1 MKKDLQNKVI
11 GVVMGGPSTE
21 RAVSLRTGMAIVMSL
36 KSLGYQVESIDLDPV
51 NFLKQLKDKNIDIVF
66 NAVHGLYGEDGKMQG
81 FLDMVGIPYTG
92 SGVTASAIAMD
103 KVASKRIFVAEN
115 IPTPDFLVITKD
127 NLAQAE
133 EIILEKF
140 SLPIVIKP
148 KDQGSSFGVAIIDN
162 LAELKTALVDSLQY
176 SSEVLIERFITGREL
191 TVSTLYEDGEIKVF
205 PIIEIAPKSGKYDY
219 QSKYT
224 VGATEYIVPAQI
236 DCELTKKIQAV
247 AKRVFEVIGGR
258 GVARTDVILDNDN
271 NFWVLEINT
280 VPGMTETSLVPK
292 AAKSVGISFEQL
304 CEKILH
310 S

>member
-1 MKKDLQNKVI
+1 MKKDLHNKVI
-11 GVVMGGPSTE
+11 GVVMGGPSAE
-21 RAVSLRTGMAIVMSL
+21 RAVSLRTGVAIVMAL
-36 KSLGYQVESIDLDPV
+36 KALDYQVESIDLDPAD
-51 NFLKQLKDKNIDIVF
+51 FLAQLKEKKVDIVF
-66 NAVHGLYGEDGKMQG
+66 NAIHGLYGEDGKIQG

-115 IPTPDFLVITKD
+115 IPTPDFLIINKN
-127 NLAQAE
+127 NLANAE
-133 EIILEKF
+133 NIITEKF
-140 SLPIVIKP
+140 SLPLVIKP
-148 KDQGSSFGVAIIDN
+148 KDQGSSFGVTIINN
-162 LAELKTALVDSLQY
+162 LSELKSALSESLKY
-176 SSEVLIERFITGREL
+176 SDEVLVEKFIAGREL
-191 TVSTLYEDGEIKVF
+191 TVSTLYENGEIIAL

-236 DCELTKKIQAV
+236 SAELTSEIQAA
-247 AKRVFEVIGGR
+247 AKKVFQVIGCR
-258 GVARTDVILDNDN
+258 GVGRTDVILDHDN
-271 NFWVLEINT
+271 NFWILEINT

-292 AAKSVGISFEQL
+292 AAKSVGINFEQL

>member
-1 MKKDLQNKVI
+1 MKVDLHNKVI

-21 RAVSLRTGMAIVMSL
+21 RAVSLRTGVAIVVAL
-36 KSLGYQVESIDLDPV
+36 KSLGYQVEGIDLDPV
-51 NFLKQLKDKNIDIVF
+51 NFLAQLKDKKIDIVF
-66 NAVHGLYGEDGKMQG
+66 NAIHGLYGEDGKMQG

-92 SGVTASAIAMD
+92 SGVVASAIAMD
-103 KVASKRIFVAEN
+103 KVASKRIFVTEN
-115 IPTPDFLVITKD
+115 IPTPDFLIINKR
-127 NLAQAE
+127 NIAQAE
-133 EIILEKF
+133 ELITEKF
-140 SLPIVIKP
+140 SLPVVIKP
-148 KDQGSSFGVAIIDN
+148 KDQGSSFGVAVINKMD
-162 LAELKTALVDSLQY
+162 ELKTALADTLNY
-176 SSEVLIERFITGREL
+176 SNEILVERFIAGREL
-191 TVSTLYEDGEIKVF
+191 TIATLCEDGKITSL

-236 DCELTKKIQAV
+236 GCELTKKIQAV
-247 AKRVFEVIGGR
+247 ANKVFEVIGCR
-258 GVARTDVILDNDN
+258 GVARTDIILDKDN